1 MFMNFMDYVDDDT
14 MVMFSKG
21 QVLRM
26 HATLE
31 FSRSQLGTSMGE
43 ARLVAGT

>member
-1 MFMNFMDYVDDDT
+1 MNFMDYVDDDT
-14 MVMFSKG
+14 MVMFSKE

-31 FSRSQLGTSMGE
+31 ISRFQLGTMAGTT
-43 ARLVAGT
+43 LVAGT